1 MAISPTEA
9 QEQAHMTAAV
19 YARQAI
25 KVLCG
30 ILDVDPNYP
39 QAVREELAPFAPL
52 LAAMVTAAADDFRT
66 CIENNQ
72 HEERMQYRHVRGME
86 DAA

>member
-1 MAISPTEA
+1 MAISPAEA
-9 QEQAHMTAAV
+9 QEQAHMTVEV
-19 YARQAI
+19 YTRRAI
-25 KVLCG
+25 RVLCD
-30 ILDVDPNYP
+30 ILNVDPSYP
-39 QAVREELAPFAPL
+39 DAIHERLAPFAPL

-72 HEERMQYRHVRGME
+72 HEERMQYRHVRDME